1 MPSSA
6 AWVTKLCL
14 SGAQSAGR
22 RAFPWS
28 LSRTAR
34 PRAGNT
40 AVPSRTQSR
49 GHQEAAAPAASG
61 NPGASN
67 AQAAFAASPQE
78 HSLKP
83 TLARWPRPR
92 EQAGHPTRQLGV
104 SPGPTC
110 RAAVHSRGRDWC
122 PGWPNPPGFAIPG
135 SPPLQLAV
143 GEDVDLAARAG
154 DAQEP
159 GHRGAGTAGR
169 ERPGSPARRPVLIST
184 ARPLASRQ
192 LARDRP
198 VTSRLTATGEQS
210 GGDARGAGTDA
221 MPGSPLSAAMA
232 WAPGFIWGKARA
244 GKDAG
249 GPGPSR
255 SSGCRSG
262 PGQLQSRAGAR
273 EQGRDVAD
281 GGFLAG
287 GFGQREVRL
296 DLVAV
301 AAAVFLLR
309 HAAARSGR

>member
-1 MPSSA
+1 MRR
-6 AWVTKLCL
+6 V
-14 SGAQSAGR
+14 GR
-22 RAFPWS
+22 GPGN
-28 LSRTAR
+28 R
-34 PRAGNT
+34 PGIRPGSP
-40 AVPSRTQSR
+40 VPI
-49 GHQEAAAPAASG
+49 
-61 NPGASN
+61 
-67 AQAAFAASPQE
+67 
-78 HSLKP
+78 
-83 TLARWPRPR
+83 
-92 EQAGHPTRQLGV
+92 
-104 SPGPTC
+104 C
-110 RAAVHSRGRDWC
+110 RAAFHSPGRDWC
-122 PGWPNPPGFAIPG
+122 PGWPNLPGFAIPG

-143 GEDVDLAARAG
+143 GEDADLAARAG

-159 GHRGAGTAGR
+159 GLATGGAGAAGR

-198 VTSRLTATGEQS
+198 VTGRLTATGEQS

-232 WAPGFIWGKARA
+232 GAPGFIWGKAGA

-255 SSGCRSG
+255 SSGSDAVASGRSG

-273 EQGRDVAD
+273 EQGQDVAD

-296 DLVAV
+296 DLVGV

-309 HAAARSGR
+309 RVAGSVGLVTMPQALRSVLPGPAAGRGAARPGRGRCTAATGRGWSGHSSSSP